1 MVSKVAAPT
10 AQNSPSSNPMHFNEL
25 EQEETDTETEK
36 LIYYDLMRH
45 SDSNSPIVSN
55 KSDLSIFDFLIFYW
69 FK

>member
-1 MVSKVAAPT
+1 MGSGVGNGRYPEVEGGCFEEADAVKTAAY
-10 AQNSPSSNPMHFNEL
+10 EGL
-25 EQEETDTETEK
+25 W
-36 LIYYDLMRH
+36 H